1 MTPVAR
7 SRAGSA
13 ALAAV
18 VLAITWSLKRL
29 YSAAGSDQLQ
39 WLLAPTAWLVS
50 LATGVAFD
58 LEPHHG

>member
-1 MTPVAR
+1 VTPVAR

-18 VLAITWSLKRL
+18 VLAITWSLKRF

-39 WLLAPTAWLVS
+39 
-50 LATGVAFD
+50 
-58 LEPHHG
+58 